1 MIVSSDRLR
10 MPDELLDRSSLKNR
24 TADMIRAAKHMRPE
38 DWRVERDL
46 SMRKWFDYR
55 FMSPLDATLQF
66 VEDYKVVFRAKWRS
80 DFDAAT
86 ADLKRGTAKE
96 GLFADRREFSTFW
109 NARVCADTLGV
120 RYRFFI
126 FTTMEAALRRGKWK
140 RVPRPGQ
147 LWNKPDCLTAVET
160 KWEEELA
167 GRQAVSALAHYR
179 PENFLGLPHQL
190 NHQRHVLEVAKKR
203 SNLKH
208 ALGSYID
215 IDRLVSVEQA
225 EAVYGARVVQ
235 MAREAVS
242 GTAVP
247 VQPDLLPLVQLLP
260 SCFGLPVAVDRALP
274 LCATC
279 PLVDRCANASAIAQT
294 TSVKLY
300 GDDPVAAHKRAL
312 SRARSRRYR
321 ERGRDG
327 RDAAGTASQTRT
339 QSGAGTAAA

>member
-1 MIVSSDRLR
+1 
-10 MPDELLDRSSLKNR
+10 MPDELLDRSSLKKR
-24 TADMIRAAKHMRPE
+24 TADMIRAAKHMRPA

-66 VEDYKVVFRAKWRS
+66 MADYKFAFHAKWRS

-126 FTTMEAALRRGKWK
+126 FTTMEAVLRRGKWR

-147 LWNKPDCLTAVET
+147 LWNKPDCLAAVEA

-190 NHQRHVLEVAKKR
+190 DHQRHALEVVKKR
-203 SNLKH
+203 SNLRH

-215 IDRLVSVEQA
+215 TDRLVSVEQA
-225 EAVYGARVVQ
+225 EATYGTRVVA

-242 GTAVP
+242 GTAPPVP
-247 VQPDLLPLVQLLP
+247 PDVLPLVQLLP

-274 LCATC
+274 PCATC
-279 PLVDRCANASAIAQT
+279 PLVERCAKASAVAQAW
-294 TSVKLY
+294 SIKLY
-300 GDDPVAAHKRAL
+300 GDDPVAAHKRAQ
-312 SRARSRRYR
+312 SRDRSRRYR

-327 RDAAGTASQTRT
+327 RGAAGTTLQDLT
-339 QSGAGTAAA
+339 